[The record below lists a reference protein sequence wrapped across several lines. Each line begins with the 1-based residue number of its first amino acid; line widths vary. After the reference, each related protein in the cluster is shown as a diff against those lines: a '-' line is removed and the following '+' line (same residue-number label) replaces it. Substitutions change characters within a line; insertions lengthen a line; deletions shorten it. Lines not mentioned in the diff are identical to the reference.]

1 MNSAT
6 KTKKIL
12 IPVDGSDNAL
22 RAVGYAAKIASES
35 GSLKFELLNV
45 LLPMPLR
52 AHAALA
58 QNEIDLVYADEA
70 KRVLLPAQ
78 HLLDLAGLSYSAHY
92 RVGHPAN
99 EIAAQVIEKNCDAV
113 IMGTR
118 GLGFLGRAAN
128 GSVAARVVHLVD
140 VPVTLI
146 K

>member
-6 KTKKIL
+6 KKVKIL

-22 RAVGYAAKIASES
+22 RAVDYAAKMAN
-35 GSLKFELLNV
+35 GSSSLTFELLHV
-45 LLPMPLR
+45 LQSMPLR
-52 AHAALA
+52 AHGALTH
-58 QNEIDLVYADEA
+58 NEINLVYADEA
-70 KRVLLPAQ
+70 KRVLTPAQ
-78 HLLDLAGLSYSAHY
+78 HILDLAGISYSAHY

-128 GSVAARVVHLVD
+128 GSVAAQVVHLVD
-140 VPVTLI
+140 APVTLI

>member
-6 KTKKIL
+6 KTEKIL

-22 RAVGYAAKIASES
+22 RAVDYAAKMAGES
-35 GSLKFELLNV
+35 SSLTLELLHV
-45 LLPMPLR
+45 LRPMPLR

-58 QNEIDLVYADEA
+58 QNEINLVYADEA

-78 HLLDLAGLSYSAHY
+78 RLLDLAGLTHCAHY

-99 EIAAQVIEKNCDAV
+99 EIAAQVNEKNCDSV

-118 GLGFLGRAAN
+118 GLGFLSRAVT
-128 GSVAARVVHLVD
+128 GSVAARVVQLVN
-140 VPVTLI
+140 VPVTLV

>member
-6 KTKKIL
+6 KTEKIL

-22 RAVGYAAKIASES
+22 RAVDYAAKMAGES
-35 GSLKFELLNV
+35 SSLTLELLHV
-45 LLPMPLR
+45 LRPMPLR

-58 QNEIDLVYADEA
+58 QNEINLVYADEA

-78 HLLDLAGLSYSAHY
+78 RLLDLAGLTHCAHY

-99 EIAAQVIEKNCDAV
+99 EIAAQVNEKNCDSV

-118 GLGFLGRAAN
+118 GLGFLGRAVT
-128 GSVAARVVHLVD
+128 GSVAARVVQLVN
-140 VPVTLI
+140 VPVTLV

>member
-1 MNSAT
+1 MNPAT
-6 KTKKIL
+6 RTKKIL

-22 RAVGYAAKIASES
+22 RAVDYAAKMASES
-35 GSLKFELLNV
+35 NSLKFELLHV
-45 LLPMPLR
+45 LQPMPLR

-58 QNEIDLVYADEA
+58 QNEINLVYADEA

-78 HLLDLAGLSYSAHY
+78 HIFDLAGLSYCAHY

-99 EIAAQVIEKNCDAV
+99 EIAAQVNEKNCDAV

-118 GLGFLGRAAN
+118 GLGFLSRAVT
-128 GSVAARVVHLVD
+128 GSVASQVVHLVH
-140 VPVTLI
+140 VPVTLV

>member
-1 MNSAT
+1 MNST
-6 KTKKIL
+6 IQTEKIL

-22 RAVGYAAKIASES
+22 RAVDYAAKLASES
-35 GSLKFELLNV
+35 SSVRLELLHV
-45 LLPMPLR
+45 LQPMPLR

-58 QNEIDLVYADEA
+58 QNEINLVYADEA

-78 HLLDLAGLSYSAHY
+78 RILDLAGLSHCAHY

-99 EIAAQVIEKNCDAV
+99 EIAAQVNDKKCDAV

-118 GLGFLGRAAN
+118 GLGFLGRAAT
-128 GSVAARVVHLVD
+128 GSVASQVVHLVH

>member
-6 KTKKIL
+6 RTEKIL

-22 RAVGYAAKIASES
+22 RAVDYAAKMAIES
-35 GSLKFELLNV
+35 NSLRFELLHV
-45 LLPMPLR
+45 LEPMPLR

-58 QNEIDLVYADEA
+58 QNEINLVYADEA
-70 KRVLLPAQ
+70 IRILLPAQ
-78 HLLDLAGLSYSAHY
+78 RLLDLAGLSHCAHY

-99 EIAAQVIEKNCDAV
+99 EIAAQVTDKNCDAV

-118 GLGFLGRAAN
+118 GLGFLGRAAT
-128 GSVAARVVHLVD
+128 GSVASQVVHLVN
-140 VPVTLI
+140 VPVTLV